1 MNRLQ
6 LDWTLVL
13 RTDRNAFIDKYL
25 DNITFKPNEDE
36 LSMMANYILWG
47 KSSES
52 EKDGNSRIR
61 QEGLYIETRSKDWTD
76 ERAVSL
82 EGLFETL
89 GFSESDFTH
98 PTYKKQK
105 NVFSRTEARNLAS
118 PEILAALENLWRQ
131 IDSTELIISYYELGI
146 KKRKTPIR
154 QELLGRFDTLE
165 LAHLQDRAAA
175 LTPRKYLKLKHELVE
190 LRRQQYTYQD
200 SYKQT
205 IFSKPSNNSIYYK
218 PEEHFEFGDDI
229 PVLPLSIC
237 YNSPLYKKLFNPERF
252 PAPEDF
258 TDEELKKI
266 SSILWTPAQYKL
278 EAFDF
283 SNPKHL
289 CELYEALPALKEKVK
304 EEELDET
311 STLVQFMNTARAY
324 ESLAQLEPLHKD
336 ILDWKVEKKSNSEI
350 QSLIKEKYHHT
361 YQVNYISTLYRKV
374 FDTIAETAAFHKTVC
389 ENLFFPEEFKKC
401 KDCGR
406 SLLLTNRDWVRRARS
421 KDGFSPRCKHC
432 EKIKRDLKGGK

>member
-13 RTDRNAFIDKYL
+13 RTDRNAFIDDYL
-25 DNITFKPNEDE
+25 NKISFKPNEDE

-47 KSSES
+47 KESES
-52 EKDGNSRIR
+52 EKDGNARIKN
-61 QEGLYIETRSKDWTD
+61 EGLYIETRSKDWTD

-82 EGLFETL
+82 EGLLETP
-89 GFSESDFTH
+89 GFSENDFSH

-131 IDSTELIISYYELGI
+131 IDSTELTISFYELSI

-154 QELLGRFDTLE
+154 QELLSRFDTLE
-165 LAHLQDRAAA
+165 LTHFQDRAAA

-218 PEEHFEFGDDI
+218 PEDHFEFGDDI

-258 TDEELKKI
+258 NEEELQKI
-266 SSILWTPAQYKL
+266 SSLLWTPAQYTL
-278 EAFDF
+278 EPFDF

-289 CELYEALPALKEKVK
+289 CEFYEALPSLKEKIK

-324 ESLAQLEPLHKD
+324 EGLAQLEPLHKD

-406 SLLLTNRDWVRRARS
+406 SLLLTNRDWVKRARS

-432 EKIKRDLKGGK
+432 EKIKRDSKGGK

>member
-6 LDWTLVL
+6 LDWSLVL
-13 RTDRNAFIDKYL
+13 RTDRKAFIDKYL
-25 DNITFKPNEDE
+25 DNITYKPNEDE

-47 KSSES
+47 KESET
-52 EKDGNSRIR
+52 EKDGHARIKR
-61 QEGLYIETRSKDWTD
+61 EGLYIESRSNDWTD
-76 ERAVSL
+76 ERQVSL
-82 EGLFETL
+82 EGLLETP
-89 GFSESDFTH
+89 GFSENDFSH
-98 PTYKKQK
+98 PIYKKQK
-105 NVFSRTEARNLAS
+105 NVFSRAEARNLAS
-118 PEILAALENLWRQ
+118 PQILAALENLWRQ
-131 IDSTELIISYYELGI
+131 IDSTELTISFYELSI
-146 KKRKTPIR
+146 KKRETPIR
-154 QELLGRFDTLE
+154 QELLSRFDEAE
-165 LAHLQDRAAA
+165 LTHLKDRAAT
-175 LTPRKYLKLKHELVE
+175 LTPRRYLKLKHELVE

-218 PEEHFEFGDDI
+218 PEDHFEFGDDI

-237 YNSPLYKKLFNPERF
+237 YNSPLYKKLFNPKRF

-258 TDEELKKI
+258 TDEELQKI
-266 SSILWTPAQYKL
+266 SSILWTPAQYTL

-289 CELYEALPALKEKVK
+289 CELYEALPNLKEKIK
-304 EEELDET
+304 EENLDET

-406 SLLLTNRDWVRRARS
+406 SLLLTNRDWVKRARS

>member
-13 RTDRNAFIDKYL
+13 RTDRKAFIDKYL
-25 DNITFKPNEDE
+25 DNITYKPNEDE

-47 KSSES
+47 KESET
-52 EKDGNSRIR
+52 EKDGHARIKR
-61 QEGLYIETRSKDWTD
+61 EGLYIESRSNDWTD
-76 ERAVSL
+76 ERQVSL
-82 EGLFETL
+82 EGLLETP
-89 GFSESDFTH
+89 GFSENDFSH
-98 PTYKKQK
+98 PIYKKQK
-105 NVFSRTEARNLAS
+105 NVFSRSEARNLAS
-118 PEILAALENLWRQ
+118 PQILAALENLWRQ
-131 IDSTELIISYYELGI
+131 IDSTELTISYYELSI
-146 KKRKTPIR
+146 KKRETPIR
-154 QELLGRFDTLE
+154 QELLSRFDEAE
-165 LAHLQDRAAA
+165 LTHFKDRAAA
-175 LTPRKYLKLKHELVE
+175 LTPRRYLKLKHELVE

-218 PEEHFEFGDDI
+218 PEDHFEFGDDI

-258 TDEELKKI
+258 TEEELQKI
-266 SSILWTPAQYKL
+266 SSILWTPAQYTL

-289 CELYEALPALKEKVK
+289 CELYEALPNLKEKIK
-304 EEELDET
+304 EENLDET

-406 SLLLTNRDWVRRARS
+406 SLLLTNRDWVKRARS

>member
-6 LDWTLVL
+6 LDWSLVL
-13 RTDRNAFIDKYL
+13 RTDRNAFIDDYL
-25 DNITFKPNEDE
+25 SKITFKPNEDE

-82 EGLFETL
+82 EGLLETP
-89 GFSESDFTH
+89 GFSENDFSH

-131 IDSTELIISYYELGI
+131 IDSTELIISYYELSI

-154 QELLGRFDTLE
+154 QELLSRFDENE
-165 LAHLQDRAAA
+165 LAHFKDRAAA

-266 SSILWTPAQYKL
+266 SSLLWTPAQYTL

-289 CELYEALPALKEKVK
+289 CELYEALPNLKEKIK
-304 EEELDET
+304 EENLDET

-361 YQVNYISTLYRKV
+361 YQINYISTLYRKV

-406 SLLLTNRDWVRRARS
+406 SLLLTNRDWVKRARS

-432 EKIKRDLKGGK
+432 EKIKRDSKGGK